1 MARKLPTL
9 TLEQCDYLKW
19 LTVKEATEF
28 FGWKDVRTTLK
39 RCNEKKLLFIRIG
52 SEYRIPVFE
61 DEYNSFLQQKEAKG
75 NSDEQTENLTEE

>member
-19 LTVKEATEF
+19 LTVKEATGF

-39 RCNEKKLLFIRIG
+39 KCKERKLLYIRVG

-61 DEYNSFLQQKEAKG
+61 DEYNSFLQKKAAS
-75 NSDEQTENLTEE
+75 NNLTEPTEKITEE